1 MEPVYRPVIG
11 AALTLFKV
19 LGWQVRVTGSEHVP
33 TVGPGVIA
41 TNHIG
46 YFDFVFVGYGVRPR
60 GRLVRFLAKQ
70 EVFEHPVAGPMMR
83 SMKHIPVDRFGR
95 AQQALF
101 DSVAALRRG
110 ELLGMVPEGTISR
123 SFVPARG
130 KPGAARMAMEAGA
143 PLIPGA
149 VWGSQRVLTKG
160 RRRNF
165 QRNVIITVDYGPPI
179 AYAPGD
185 DPADVNKRLMAT
197 IESMVDRASR
207 DYPQQPAG
215 PDDRWWLPAHLGGTA
230 PTVEQTETMA
240 AAESA
245 ERRERRRE
253 RRQGRPTGR
262 S

>member
-11 AALTLFKV
+11 AVMTLFKV
-19 LGWQVRVTGSEHVP
+19 LGWQVRVTGSEHLP
-33 TVGPGVIA
+33 AVGPGVIA

-46 YFDFVFVGYGVRPR
+46 YLDFVFVGYGVRPR

-70 EVFEHPVAGPMMR
+70 EIFEHPVAGPMMR

-95 AQQALF
+95 AQQALT
-101 DSVAALRRG
+101 DTVAALRRG
-110 ELLGMVPEGTISR
+110 ELIGMFPEGTISR

-149 VWGSQRVLTKG
+149 VWGSQRLLTKG
-160 RRRNF
+160 RPRNF

-179 AYAPGD
+179 PYTPGD
-185 DPADVNKRLMAT
+185 DPAEVNKRLMGV

-215 PDDRWWLPAHLGGTA
+215 PDDRWWLPAHLGGAA
-230 PTVEQTETMA
+230 PTVAQTETMA

-245 ERRERRRE
+245 ERRERRRQQ
-253 RRQGRPTGR
+253 RPGRQPGR